1 MYIKKYLL
9 TIAIYLC
16 CTQVFG
22 QSINFLNLVNL
33 TSLNN
38 EQAGSTLTA
47 NKAWAL
53 QYGEEIKG
61 FVVEHYQTT
70 GVPQNKKE
78 TIIIGQG
85 TKTANGSVLHTVS
98 YISPNTRDVLNL
110 TTQAKGQGLIQNFRG
125 SDSTDNIYIYENIL
139 YHMVV
144 RISLNNDKAVID
156 ITQKQIFVE

>member
-1 MYIKKYLL
+1 MKKYLL

-22 QSINFLNLVNL
+22 QSINLLNLINL

-47 NKAWAL
+47 NKTWAL
-53 QYGEEIKG
+53 QYGEDING

-70 GVPQNKKE
+70 GVSQNKKE
-78 TIIIGQG
+78 TIIVGQG
-85 TKTANGSVLHTVS
+85 TKTANGGILRTVS
-98 YISPNTRDVLNL
+98 YISPKAQDVINL
-110 TTQAKGQGLIQNFRG
+110 TTQAKDQGLIQNFRG
-125 SDSTDNIYIYENIL
+125 SDRNDNIYIYENIL
-139 YHMVV
+139 YHMMV
-144 RISLNNDKAVID
+144 RISHNNDKAVID

>member
-1 MYIKKYLL
+1 MKKCLL

-16 CTQVFG
+16 CNHAFG
-22 QSINFLNLVNL
+22 QSINLLNILNL

-38 EQAGSTLTA
+38 DQAGSNLTV
-47 NKAWAL
+47 NKTWAL
-53 QYGEEIKG
+53 QYGEELDG

-85 TKTANGSVLHTVS
+85 TKTATGGVLRTVS
-98 YISPNTRDVLNL
+98 YISPKTQDVINL
-110 TTQAKGQGLIQNFRG
+110 TGQAKSLSLIQNFRG
-125 SDSTDNIYIYENIL
+125 SDRTNNIYIYESQL

-156 ITQKQIFVE
+156 VTQKQIFVE